1 MNFHPSES
9 LPAGGSPVGEA
20 QLNLQADA
28 YGTQMFNPS
37 DSLNLTSVAGS
48 PMTGAEAAL
57 AQPALM
63 PGAEA
68 ALAQPSLMPGA
79 DALAGV
85 IAGANEPISPIIQ
98 LILRMPGAMGLI
110 NSFFE
115 FFSNFF
121 MNPASLFNIFDPT
134 FLGHQA
140 ASIFSFTTNHIP
152 LLSQGITN
160 LNGPLM
166 GNDLL
171 SSRLNLALGQGNSL
185 STGASTGIL
194 PRGPLTVSGTTNLS
208 KPLFDGSTGTTGALS
223 ADGQSG
229 VLAGPGLTDA
239 GTGGHL
245 AASNRLFSD
254 QIGGSSFRSVPG
266 ASAQSQPV
274 AGLTGGNTPSIQ
286 ASGNGYS
293 NLASG
298 YNGDFSANHVGSEQA
313 SFRSVDSADLH
324 SAKSEFGP
332 SGCVGDQLGAG
343 NNQELLALEQPSRS
357 FTPTVGADSGSAGG
371 EMVGLRAKQ
380 LSLDSVKADPRPGIA
395 DQSQSLPKAAAPKAP
410 TNSHSANHSATHKAP
425 APTHKPA
432 HPHHKVEHK
441 VEHKAAEKTQAPETA
456 SEVPE
461 TDGSMI
467 AEAQAPGATVTYTV
481 QKGDCLWNIAREH
494 MGEGMKW
501 QDLYK
506 LNQDILG
513 ANPDLIYPGTTIQ
526 IPGQGAEIASSGSVD
541 YVVQPGDN
549 LWNIS
554 RDHLGQGHMW
564 GDIYHLNQ
572 DVIGANPS
580 LIHPGQHLNLP
591 GSNDP
596 GSMALSNQ
604 VNTPDPSMT
613 AAPTAEPAVN
623 TNIDSTAGSAG
634 QPAPAAAGEPTA
646 TNYYGQDASLQPLES
661 SALPDANQTTFTPT
675 VGAGA
680 GTGSVSQAALPVIPA
695 NSLPVAAGPG
705 AAQAATLNTGKPAVV
720 DTGILGDLKSF
731 INDGKR

>member
-1 MNFHPSES
+1 MNFHPSEA
-9 LPAGGSPVGEA
+9 LPAGAAQVGEA

-28 YGTQMFNPS
+28 YGTQLFNPS

-48 PMTGAEAAL
+48 PATGAEAAL
-57 AQPALM
+57 TQPAFM
-63 PGAEA
+63 PGAET
-68 ALAQPSLMPGA
+68 ALAQPGLMPGA

-110 NSFFE
+110 SSFFE

-121 MNPASLFNIFDPT
+121 MNPASLFNIFDPA

-152 LLSQGITN
+152 LFSQGLTN

-171 SSRLNLALGQGNSL
+171 SSRLNLALGQGNGL
-185 STGASTGIL
+185 SAGTGALT
-194 PRGPLTVSGTTNLS
+194 RAPLTVSGTTNLS
-208 KPLFDGSTGTTGALS
+208 KPLFDGSTGTTGTLG
-223 ADGQSG
+223 ADAQSG
-229 VLAGPGLTDA
+229 VLAGPGLSDA

-266 ASAQSQPV
+266 VSGQSQPV
-274 AGLTGGNTPSIQ
+274 AGLTGNTPSIQ
-286 ASGNGYS
+286 ASGSGYS
-293 NLASG
+293 NLPGG

-313 SFRSVDSADLH
+313 SFRSVDSATN
-324 SAKSEFGP
+324 SARSEFGP

-357 FTPTVGADSGSAGG
+357 FTPTVGADSGTAGG

-395 DQSQSLPKAAAPKAP
+395 DQSQSLSRAAAPKASA
-410 TNSHSANHSATHKAP
+410 SHSTVNSTGHSAPHKAP
-425 APTHKPA
+425 APAHKPA
-432 HPHHKVEHK
+432 HSHHKVEHK
-441 VEHKAAEKTQAPETA
+441 VEHKSESSQAAETA

-494 MGEGMKW
+494 MGEGLKW

-506 LNQDILG
+506 LNQDVLG

-554 RDHLGQGHMW
+554 KDHLGQGHMW

-580 LIHPGQHLNLP
+580 LIHPGQHLSLP
-591 GSNDP
+591 GNNDP
-596 GSMALSNQ
+596 SSMALSNQ
-604 VNTPDPSMT
+604 VNTADPQSMT
-613 AAPTAEPAVN
+613 STPAAEPAV
-623 TNIDSTAGSAG
+623 DATAGGAG
-634 QPAPAAAGEPTA
+634 QAAPAPAGEPTA
-646 TNYYGQDASLQPLES
+646 TNYYGQGSSFQPLES

-675 VGAGA
+675 VGAGS
-680 GTGSVSQAALPVIPA
+680 GTSPVSQAALPVIPA

-705 AAQAATLNTGKPAVV
+705 AAQAATLNTGKSAVV
-720 DTGILGDLKSF
+720 NSGLLGDLKSF
-731 INDGKR
+731 INEGKR